1 MSHNWLNYLFRLWFG
16 LMSKNEKI
24 KLILC
29 GDSAVGKSKLGE
41 SSCWVIIYDVII
53 KLGSVERFLLDDYS
67 KHTSS
72 TYAIT
77 KYIQEIKVDGIG
89 QVTVDLWDTAG
100 QVLLIWFILWLTM
113 THRNGSCHFILVFIM
128 EHTRLFLFLM

>member
-1 MSHNWLNYLFRLWFG
+1 MSTVA
-16 LMSKNEKI
+16 EI

-41 SSCWVIIYDVII
+41 QDFWKIRSDLFF
-53 KLGSVERFLLDDYS
+53 KVERFLLNDYS

-77 KYIQEIKVDGIG
+77 KYIQTIKLDGVG
-89 QVTVDLWDTAG
+89 HVRVDLWDTVTGIHSNDLSAN
-100 QVLLIWFILWLTM
+100 FTE
-113 THRNGSCHFILVFIM
+113 S
-128 EHTRLFLFLM
+128 